1 MESNSCMNISCI
13 PHSSCRLVRSLSE
26 WSSETTWSSMSKTW
40 PLGNNLQSRVWRKYK
55 QRERERDVW
64 HAKYFGNDQ
73 FRLIN
78 VSIACSM
85 TRLKGD
91 NHSQFD
97 KKKPINELQES
108 STIPMFSNC
117 YESQSDF
124 HLSFW
129 FHFVQYLDT
138 KLEFQ
143 TKYLLQRKNEQNSP
157 VGKKKIGM
165 DLLMQRLMTTVI
177 FLPVLSQIKCSR
189 QKCNDKIARKKTW

>member
-1 MESNSCMNISCI
+1 MEIICSPGCDVNTN
-13 PHSSCRLVRSLSE
+13 
-26 WSSETTWSSMSKTW
+26 
-40 PLGNNLQSRVWRKYK
+40 
-55 QRERERDVW
+55 RERERDLW

-157 VGKKKIGM
+157 VVKKKKLEWIY
-165 DLLMQRLMTTVI
+165 
-177 FLPVLSQIKCSR
+177 SCSGWW
-189 QKCNDKIARKKTW
+189 QP